1 MQKAALARM
10 IVNDV
15 LTRWPPA
22 VRAFNR
28 MRMAC
33 PGCAMAPFE
42 TVGEACAA
50 YGVKVGCLADAIHEE
65 LEGLPANGMQQGDR
79 P

>member
-1 MQKAALARM
+1 MNKADLARM
-10 IVNDV
+10 IVDDV

-28 MRMAC
+28 MKMAC
-33 PGCAMAPFE
+33 PGCTMAPFE

-50 YGVKVGCLADAIHEE
+50 YGVKVARLESVIREE
-65 LEGLPANGMQQGDR
+65 LDAAPSPVSGRGELP
-79 P
+79 